1 MTQIARLDGE
11 SSFFS
16 FFKYCILLFIPMCMS
31 LKMSVVSAPSPKIC
45 QFFLVIASVNQLF
58 PPCFCLGLY
67 FIHGGNLL

>member
-1 MTQIARLDGE
+1 
-11 SSFFS
+11 
-16 FFKYCILLFIPMCMS
+16 MCMS

-58 PPCFCLGLY
+58 PPCFCLELY

>member
-1 MTQIARLDGE
+1 
-11 SSFFS
+11 
-16 FFKYCILLFIPMCMS
+16 MCMS

-45 QFFLVIASVNQLF
+45 QFVLVIASVNQLF